1 MDRAKNLDRLKSE
14 AFDILVV
21 GGGATGTGTA
31 LDAVSR
37 GLKTALVE
45 RFDFSSGTSSK
56 STKLIHGGVRYLE
69 QAVKKIDRGQYK
81 LVRDA
86 LHERSTLL
94 KIAPHLTRSLAL
106 VTPLYKRLE
115 APYYMA
121 GLKLYDWLA
130 GKKGLTKSYY
140 VSARQALKLFPQLRQ
155 DGLRGGVIYY
165 DGQFD
170 DSRMNICLALTAF
183 EQGAAITNYCEVI
196 SLVKE
201 KGKIK
206 GAIVKEKET
215 GETFTVRAKVV
226 INASGPY
233 CDSIRKMDNPDSE
246 PMLTASS
253 GVHIVLDGKFSPP
266 EMGLLIPK
274 TEDKR
279 VLFLLPWHGHT
290 LVGTTDNPAIIEDNP
305 KVSQS
310 DIEYILRQLKQYF
323 SLEIREK
330 DILSSWS
337 GLRPLVSN
345 LKSHDTA
352 RLSRDHVVNVSEGGL
367 ITVTGGKWTTY
378 RKMAFDAVSQAI
390 RQGNLKPLRP
400 SMTEQIPLAGGEKFK
415 LSIAS
420 ELQKKYSFEKDSC
433 EHLMRAYGSR
443 AFEVAKLAEEFP
455 GKLEEKHPY
464 LLAEVVYAIRKEG
477 ARTVEDILG
486 RRLRLSFVDLVAAR
500 KVSSKVKELL
510 EKELAK

>member
-1 MDRAKNLDRLKSE
+1 MNRVEQIQRLKTE
-14 AFDILVV
+14 AFDVLVI
-21 GGGATGTGTA
+21 GGGATGTGSA

-56 STKLIHGGVRYLE
+56 STKLLHGGVRYLE
-69 QAVKKIDRGQYK
+69 QAVKKADRGQYK

-130 GKKGLTKSYY
+130 GKKGLTHSYY
-140 VSARQALKLFPQLRQ
+140 VSARQALRLFPMLRPE
-155 DGLRGGVIYY
+155 GLKGGVVYY

-170 DSRMNICLALTAF
+170 DSRMNICLAMTAC
-183 EQGAAITNYCEVI
+183 EQGAAVANYCEVI
-196 SLVKE
+196 SLNKE
-201 KGKIK
+201 KGKLK
-206 GAIVKEKET
+206 GVLVREKET
-215 GETFTVRAKVV
+215 GEVFTVRSKVV
-226 INASGPY
+226 VNAGGPF
-233 CDSIRKMDNPDSE
+233 CDFIRKMDDPNIE

-253 GVHIVLDGKFSPP
+253 GIHIVLDSKFSPP

-290 LVGTTDNPAIIEDNP
+290 LVGTTDNPAQIEDNP
-305 KVSQS
+305 KVRPE
-310 DIEYILRQLKQYF
+310 DIEYILRQLKHYF
-323 SLEIREK
+323 SMEIRDT

-337 GLRPLVSN
+337 GLRPLVSD

-352 RLSRDHVVNVSEGGL
+352 RLSRDHVVNVSPSGL
-367 ITVTGGKWTTY
+367 VTVTGGKWTTY
-378 RKMAFDAVSQAI
+378 RKMALDTISQAV
-390 RQGNLKPLRP
+390 RVGELKPLRP
-400 SMTEQIPLAGGEKFK
+400 STTERIPLAGGEGFK
-415 LSIAS
+415 TSIAS
-420 ELQKKYSFEKDSC
+420 DLKKKFGFEKKSC
-433 EHLMRAYGSR
+433 DHLMKAYGSR
-443 AFEVAKLAEEFP
+443 SFEVAKLSNEFP
-455 GKLEEKHPY
+455 GLLVQGHPY
-464 LLAEVVYAIRKEG
+464 LLAEIPYVIRFEW
-477 ARTVEDILG
+477 ARTVEDILA
-486 RRLRLSFVDLVAAR
+486 RRLRLSFVDFQAAK
-500 KVSSKVKELL
+500 KVEAQVEQILKKELNR
-510 EKELAK
+510 